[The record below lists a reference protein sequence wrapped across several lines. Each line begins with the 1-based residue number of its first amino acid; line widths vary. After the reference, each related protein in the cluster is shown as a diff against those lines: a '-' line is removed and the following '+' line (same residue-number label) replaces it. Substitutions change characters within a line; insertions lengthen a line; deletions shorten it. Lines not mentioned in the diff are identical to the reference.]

1 MKLAEGTAVKS
12 ADRVF
17 DVLEL
22 LVDNGSPQSF
32 VGISKALGI
41 PKSSL
46 FHLLRNLLARGY
58 IEQDQDLG
66 HYRPGP
72 KLRELVAR
80 MSTPSMVE
88 IVSPHVASA
97 SRQLN
102 ETACFFVRAGNQAQ
116 VICTSS
122 GGQSLSYNMSTGD
135 AAPLHAISAG
145 RVILGT
151 VPAHELNAYMA
162 DLKLEAY
169 TRQTKVNPV
178 DVRKAIEQAGETD
191 FAYSFEEYTAGIVGM
206 SQGVRHDGEVVGAI
220 TFAIP
225 VARLDE
231 ERDREARR
239 ILQSSASAIE
249 AALDRQSR

>member
-1 MKLAEGTAVKS
+1 MKSMEGTAVKS

-22 LVDNGSPQSF
+22 LVDIGSPQSF
-32 VGISKALGI
+32 VAISKALGI

-58 IEQDQDLG
+58 VEQDLTLG

-72 KLRELVAR
+72 KLRELVDR
-80 MSTPSMVE
+80 MGKPSMVE
-88 IVSPHVASA
+88 IVSPHVDSA

-102 ETACFFVRAGNQAQ
+102 ETACFYVRVGDQAQ
-116 VICTSS
+116 VICTAS
-122 GGQSLSYNMSTGD
+122 GGQSLSYKMSTGD
-135 AAPLHAISAG
+135 TAPLHAISAG

-151 VPAHELNAYMA
+151 CPSAELDAYMA
-162 DLKLEAY
+162 DLKPEAY
-169 TRQTKVNPV
+169 TRQTKVNPI
-178 DVRKAIEQAGETD
+178 DVRKAIEQAGEAD

-206 SQGVRHDGEVVGAI
+206 SQAVRHDGKVVGVI

-225 VARLDE
+225 VARFDE

-239 ILQSSASAIE
+239 ILQSSAFAIE
-249 AALDRQSR
+249 SALNMRSR